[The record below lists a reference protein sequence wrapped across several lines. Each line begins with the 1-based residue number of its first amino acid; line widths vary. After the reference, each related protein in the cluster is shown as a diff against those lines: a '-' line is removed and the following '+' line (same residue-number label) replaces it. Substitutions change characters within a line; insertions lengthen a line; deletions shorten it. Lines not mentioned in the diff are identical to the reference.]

1 MNSLEY
7 LTFYKNRDNS
17 VLLKLYQSNVLFD
30 HTTITKAEIKW
41 KASSVN
47 SVNNPS
53 MFTIDINGIRLK
65 LGSLSVTPP
74 TEIQAKLIVY
84 TNGWPNG
91 VVWNSRLNI
100 KIQES

>member
-17 VLLKLYQSNVLFD
+17 VLLKLYEANIELVYAN
-30 HTTITKAEIKW
+30 ITKVEIKW

-47 SVNNPS
+47 SVSNPS
-53 MFTIDINGIRLK
+53 MFTVNSNGIRLK
-65 LGSLSVTPP
+65 LGTISVTPP
-74 TEIQAKLIVY
+74 TEIQAKLIIY

-91 VVWNSRLNI
+91 VVWNSKLNI
-100 KIQES
+100 KILES